1 MNLEDLAI
9 VGVIG
14 ALLFLLT
21 RSSAAGPS
29 AAMTDITQ
37 PCQGCECTGTCGGA
51 VGTSVAHR
59 SSFELSH
66 YQGDNILV
74 QQPGPTSHQA
84 YVEPQPTIPQP
95 TIQQILAK
103 TPPPTTDIPGV
114 GIRSVNTTLGEIN
127 IAIAPITVA
136 IEQANARGDWS
147 TSWALARQRDDLLRR
162 AGL

>member
-9 VGVIG
+9 IGGLGV
-14 ALLFLLT
+14 LLFLLT

-51 VGTSVAHR
+51 VGTSVAHQ
-59 SSFELSH
+59 SSFELSR

-84 YVEPQPTIPQP
+84 YVEPQP

-136 IEQANARGDWS
+136 IEQANARGDWD
-147 TSWALARQRDDLLRR
+147 TAWALARQRDDLLRR

>member
-29 AAMTDITQ
+29 AAMTDLTQ

-51 VGTSVAHR
+51 VGTSIAHK
-59 SSFELSH
+59 SSMDLAH
-66 YQGDNILV
+66 YVGDNLLV

-84 YVEPQPTIPQP
+84 YVEPQP

-114 GIRSVNTTLGEIN
+114 GVRSVNTTLGEIN